1 MELGTEHI
9 VLKGLNDGEFVEF
22 KGITTLD
29 ELKTHIVNSYFPL
42 CSSCNARGHCEYEL
56 RREPCQMLVKV
67 LDNFVDM
74 NIRSIDTSNGFDLSR
89 FIEIT
94 ISLVDIIYNAENLK
108 WMYLDDYYNVYLES
122 VHPKLTLGY
131 VSDLLVDL
139 SKLNQSYRVVKT
151 DRVKKFVV
159 IVEGDSEEICLPSV
173 FDSLDVI
180 GVIYARRN
188 SVRFVN
194 IKGKDSLQKSKIADI
209 LTKYR
214 EDDISYFI
222 IMDNDDSVDGYIND
236 LKRAD
241 LVSDENYLIWENK
254 FEDNFSE
261 EIIIGLLQ
269 QIEPAIFNEVSIAE
283 VVKINSDKN
292 DIAKSVEK
300 ALANK
305 GINLNFDDYK
315 KPIAKI
321 LSTSISKELRLS
333 RNNARGFFDA
343 NITPTSV
350 TYKDFVEKIRKVTIY
365 INRISKEFH
374 VVSI

>member
-222 IMDNDDSVDGYIND
+222 IMDNDDSVEGYIND

-283 VVKINSDKN
+283 VVKI
-292 DIAKSVEK
+292 V
-300 ALANK
+300 
-305 GINLNFDDYK
+305 
-315 KPIAKI
+315 
-321 LSTSISKELRLS
+321 RL
-333 RNNARGFFDA
+333 
-343 NITPTSV
+343 
-350 TYKDFVEKIRKVTIY
+350 YQRKV
-365 INRISKEFH
+365 
-374 VVSI
+374 VSTVLC